1 MWLSKKCLKLAYV
14 MMWCVF
20 IQQRIILYWRYHAI
34 LDGCNWI
41 SDDSLGEKLHDAA
54 WEKIPL
60 WQLRR
65 EALRLRLKP
74 VGFFHCDTR
83 HQSLGHL
90 FLQKRIGLQFCS
102 YVCCVLPHD
111 ELIPSRLGDS
121 HRGSIQ
127 SQSCPP
133 YARPFWSKAPW
144 DWRNVICE
152 RCWSR
157 RFCRLWFRYIF
168 FWTTPDY
175 FLTGAMTCF
184 MWPLFGSILNLCT
197 WCPCWQSDFGPPI
210 AQRQT
215 MMEMDLWCLLE
226 FSV

>member
-1 MWLSKKCLKLAYV
+1 MRKNPTLTTSE
-14 MMWCVF
+14 
-20 IQQRIILYWRYHAI
+20 
-34 LDGCNWI
+34 G
-41 SDDSLGEKLHDAA
+41 ST
-54 WEKIPL
+54 KI
-60 WQLRR
+60 
-65 EALRLRLKP
+65 EALKP

-83 HQSLGHL
+83 HQSLGNL

-127 SQSCPP
+127 SQSFPP

-157 RFCRLWFRYIF
+157 RVCRLWFCYFI

-197 WCPCWQSDFGPPI
+197 WSPCWQSDFGPPI